1 MAKNDIHAGTRK
13 SFLLLISMVLLVWQ
27 AHAATY
33 YVAPGGSNGNPG
45 TIEAPWA
52 TPAHGAGQLQPG
64 DTLIIRD
71 GEYILQDFGQD
82 RILPN
87 SGSPAAWVTIKGED
101 GCRPSLIGKNNLA
114 NAIDLSAVHYVRIEN
129 IEIKSDGTNP
139 FRDAIA
145 SWEPASNIVLSEIY
159 IHHIDGFGIDI
170 QDIDGLS
177 LLDSR
182 IEYCGFG
189 AVGGAAGTSGG
200 WRNVLIKNC
209 RFAYSGHYY
218 QGTPGPS
225 PYDRPDGFGIEP
237 SEGPIEIAD
246 TISTHNR
253 GDGLDSK
260 ADRTYIHHCIVNHN
274 SCDGI
279 KIWGDDTHIENC
291 LVYDTGDG
299 DASPSPWSGLV
310 AHSTKPNARF
320 TITNTV
326 VSDNPERQ
334 GYPMYVQYD
343 DRQVPI
349 MLTMKNCIISHGQ
362 GALWIGP
369 SVAFTSENNLFYRP
383 NSDVPV
389 QVGDQD
395 YTCAQ
400 IESGTL
406 GPGNLARDPR
416 YVAYG
421 SADPS
426 GYQLQENSP
435 AVDSGTST
443 GAPNDDLLHRPRLSG
458 KGYDRGCFETPPLG
472 WSSFRGYIT
481 SAASVVVDCMGRTEI
496 WVKGGDGALWAN
508 VDGTWYGKGGFLTSD
523 PFAVAD
529 YNGRIHVLVRGGD
542 GSVWDFIHDPIMKT
556 GHWKCLRGYIT
567 EKPTAAQDP
576 SNHGIM
582 RVAVI
587 GGDNALWIFNLDINA
602 ETGDWTSLGG
612 CLSTRPYI
620 IFDPSGIE
628 HILVRGCDYSLWDK
642 KGVWGGSSYA
652 RTWNFLGGFLA
663 NGPIAAIE
671 TGVNNHIAVYVMGG
685 DNALWM
691 CDVNSSSEPETGV
704 WHGLRGVIS
713 SDPFVIADPS
723 ASKIHAFVRGTDS
736 ALWENT
742 VVISP
747 GNPVGSQWKYIGGL
761 MLIHTPGAFIASETQ
776 AFVIGTDHA
785 MWRNTHATV
794 SAGSNLSQV

>member
-1 MAKNDIHAGTRK
+1 MAKNDIH
-13 SFLLLISMVLLVWQ
+13 
-27 AHAATY
+27 
-33 YVAPGGSNGNPG
+33 PG

-64 DTLIIRD
+64 DTLIIRG
-71 GEYILQDFGQD
+71 GEYILQDFGLD

-87 SGSPAAWVTIKGED
+87 SGSAAAWITIKGED
-101 GCRPSLIGKNNLA
+101 GFRPSLIGKNNLA

-145 SWEPASNIVLSEIY
+145 SWQPASNIVLSKIY
-159 IHHIDGFGIDI
+159 IHHIDGFGIDL

-200 WRNVLIKNC
+200 WKNVLIKNC
-209 RFAYSGHYY
+209 RLAYSGHYY

-237 SEGPIEIAD
+237 SLGPIEIAD

-260 ADRTYIHHCIVNHN
+260 AERTYVHHCIVNHN

-279 KIWGDDTHIENC
+279 KIWGDNTVVENC

-299 DASPSPWSGLV
+299 DASPSPWSGIV

-320 TITNTV
+320 TVKNTV
-326 VSDNPERQ
+326 VADNPARE

-349 MLTMKNCIISHGQ
+349 QLTMKNCIISHGQ

-369 SVAFTSENNLFYRP
+369 SVAFTSENNLFFRP
-383 NSDVPV
+383 DSDLPV
-389 QVGDQD
+389 QVADQD
-395 YTCAQ
+395 YTCNQ
-400 IESGTL
+400 IESGAL
-406 GPGNLARDPR
+406 GPGNLARDPL

-426 GYQLQENSP
+426 GYQLQKISP

-443 GAPNDDLLHRPRLSG
+443 GVPQDDLLHRPRPSG
-458 KGYDRGCFETPPLG
+458 EGYDRGCFEKQPLG
-472 WSSFRGYIT
+472 WSCLGGYIT
-481 SAASVVVDCMGRTEI
+481 SSASVASDSMGKTEI
-496 WVKGGDGALWAN
+496 WVKGGDNALWVN
-508 VDGTWYGKGGFLTSD
+508 IDGIWYGKGGILSSG
-523 PFAVAD
+523 PFAVRD
-529 YNGRIHVLVRGGD
+529 YSGNMHALVRGAD
-542 GSVWDFIHDPIMKT
+542 GRVWDFIYDPFLKT
-556 GHWKCLRGYIT
+556 GHWKCLGGYIIDM
-567 EKPTAAQDP
+567 PTAAQDP
-576 SNHGIM
+576 ANHGIM

-587 GGDNALWIFNLDINA
+587 GGDNALWICDLDIN
-602 ETGDWTSLGG
+602 TDTYIWTYLGG
-612 CLSTRPYI
+612 CLLKGPYI
-620 IFDPSGIE
+620 IFDSSGIE
-628 HILVRGCDYSLWDK
+628 HMLVLGCDNALWDK
-642 KGVWGGSSYA
+642 KGVWSGSSYV
-652 RTWNFLGGFLA
+652 RTWSFLGGILA
-663 NGPIAAIE
+663 DGPIATMKPGIS
-671 TGVNNHIAVYVMGG
+671 NHVAAYVMGI

-691 CDVNSSSEPETGV
+691 CDVNSGSEPETGV
-704 WHGLRGVIS
+704 WHGLGGIIS
-713 SDPFVIADPS
+713 SGPFVIADPS
-723 ASKIHAFVRGTDS
+723 ASKIHAFVCGSDS

-742 VVISP
+742 ISASS
-747 GNPVGSQWKYIGGL
+747 GSPMGGQWQYIGGSIL
-761 MLIHTPGAFIASETQ
+761 KYLPGAAIAGEAQ

-785 MWRNTHATV
+785 LWRNTHATV
-794 SAGSNLSQV
+794 SAGSNASQG